1 MDAFVQIVG
10 VTALAFLT
18 KKVVERLVKWF
29 SFLQGDLIT
38 LAGVA
43 VGTGLAWLFPGIDP
57 IATINAAVGSPIRDL
72 PDFVVDVILGVIIAM
87 AAGYLADRE
96 ELRFGVSQAAGES
109 VTAAVPEVVTFDEG
123 YNPGDPGYNPETKTF
138 DPTYQPP
145 AH

>member
-10 VTALAFLT
+10 VAALALVD

-29 SFLQGDLIT
+29 SFLTGDLVS
-38 LAGVA
+38 LAAVL

-57 IATINAAVGSPIRDL
+57 IATINATVGSPIRDL
-72 PDFVVDVILGVIIAM
+72 PPFAIDLILGVIIALG
-87 AAGYLADRE
+87 AGYLSDRE
-96 ELRFGVSQAAGES
+96 ELKFGVSQEAGES
-109 VTAAVPEVVTFDEG
+109 LTESAETQRFDEG
-123 YNPGDPGYNPETKTF
+123 YNPGDPGYNPATGTF